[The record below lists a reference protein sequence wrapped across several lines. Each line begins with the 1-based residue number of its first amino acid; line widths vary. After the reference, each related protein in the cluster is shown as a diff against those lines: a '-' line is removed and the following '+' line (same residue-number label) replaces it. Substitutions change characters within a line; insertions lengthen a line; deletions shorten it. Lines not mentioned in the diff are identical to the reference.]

1 MRNPD
6 QPSRHVLD
14 LEALRLLTQP
24 VRLRIQAQLQHGPAN
39 ATTLARALGE
49 STGLTS
55 HHLRQLAKHGFIEE
69 VPELGRGRE
78 RWWRSARVD
87 WRVPPREEQDP
98 EMRALTDEIVRLDL
112 ATDLQEFA
120 RAQLRQDEAAGEAW
134 IDQLPYSR
142 GLIHVTAGELNEFF
156 EEYIRLLR
164 RYQPSAEQTSPD
176 ARPVVTS
183 FMAYP
188 APPPPVSG
196 AAQAGSEA
204 EPVPQGSETVPPA
217 KEG

>member
-1 MRNPD
+1 MGRQHRVKWRAELTDRRHKARRPWARNKASVSGEKVTCWHRAQHPALQHQRATETRLQAGLATGTCKRILATMENPD
-6 QPSRHVLD
+6 HPSRRVLD

-87 WRVPPREEQDP
+87 WRVPPPEEQDP

-134 IDQLPYSR
+134 IDQLP
-142 GLIHVTAGELNEFF
+142 
-156 EEYIRLLR
+156 
-164 RYQPSAEQTSPD
+164 
-176 ARPVVTS
+176 
-183 FMAYP
+183 
-188 APPPPVSG
+188 
-196 AAQAGSEA
+196 
-204 EPVPQGSETVPPA
+204 
-217 KEG
+217 